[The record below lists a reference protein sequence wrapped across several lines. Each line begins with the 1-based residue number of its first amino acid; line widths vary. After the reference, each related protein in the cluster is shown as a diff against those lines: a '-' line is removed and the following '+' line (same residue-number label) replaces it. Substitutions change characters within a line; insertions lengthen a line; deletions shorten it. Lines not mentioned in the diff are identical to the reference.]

1 LDEIKAAV
9 GNYQNKL
16 KAAVAEIENEKI
28 IETVPMT
35 QQVKSS
41 IVNIR

>member
-16 KAAVAEIENEKI
+16 MAAVAEIENEI
-28 IETVPMT
+28 IETVPMA

-41 IVNIR
+41 NINIR

>member
-16 KAAVAEIENEKI
+16 KAAVAEIQK
-28 IETVPMT
+28 ETVPMT
-35 QQVKSS
+35 QQVKSTMVS
-41 IVNIR
+41 IE